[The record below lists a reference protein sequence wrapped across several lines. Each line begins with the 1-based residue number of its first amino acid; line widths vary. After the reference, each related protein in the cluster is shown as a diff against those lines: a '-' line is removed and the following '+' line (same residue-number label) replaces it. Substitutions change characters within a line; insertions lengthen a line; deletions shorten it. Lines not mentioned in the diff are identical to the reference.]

1 MDRHRAK
8 YQVVLVES
16 VKRSL
21 IFEAKTEKELKEF
34 IEGRDYSTRIL
45 IDRYKYHSHSKTP
58 HFDKILNYHELSEKE
73 FEIERSADSALQRDR
88 EEVRKGKRQLEL
100 ELLLRHGGLQ
110 DLEEE
115 LEKLQESK
123 KGA

>member
-1 MDRHRAK
+1 MAK
-8 YQVVLVES
+8 YQVLLVES
-16 VKRSL
+16 IKRSL
-21 IFEAKTEKELKEF
+21 IFEAKTEKELKGF

-58 HFDKILNYHELSEKE
+58 YFDKILNVHELSEME
-73 FEIERSADSALQRDR
+73 FEIECSAESSLRRDR
-88 EEVRKGKRQLEL
+88 EEVRQGKRQLEL

-115 LEKLQESK
+115 LEQLQQSK
-123 KGA
+123 EGALG

>member
-1 MDRHRAK
+1 MAK
-8 YQVVLVES
+8 YSVLLVES

-21 IFEAKTEKELKEF
+21 IFEAETEKELKGF

-58 HFDKILNYHELSEKE
+58 RFDKILQFQELSEEE
-73 FEIERSADSALQRDR
+73 FKIERSTDSALQRDR

-100 ELLLRHGGLQ
+100 ELLLRHGGLHE
-110 DLEEE
+110 LEEE
-115 LEKLQESK
+115 LEKLQQSK
-123 KGA
+123 KND

>member
-1 MDRHRAK
+1 MAK
-8 YQVVLVES
+8 YQVLLVES
-16 VKRSL
+16 TKRSL
-21 IFEAKTEKELKEF
+21 IFEAETEEELKGF

-58 HFDKILNYHELSEKE
+58 YFDKILNYHELSEKE

>member
-1 MDRHRAK
+1 MRK
-8 YQVVLVES
+8 YQVLLVES

-21 IFEAKTEKELKEF
+21 IFEAKTEKELQEF

-58 HFDKILNYHELSEKE
+58 YFEKILNYRELSEKE
-73 FEIERSADSALQRDR
+73 FEIERSAENALRRDR
-88 EEVRKGKRQLEL
+88 EEVRQGKRQLEL
-100 ELLLRHGGLQ
+100 ELLLRPGGLQ
-110 DLEEE
+110 ELEEE
-115 LEKLQESK
+115 LEKLKQLK